1 MQIIVVDKRLA
12 RARTITLTRRH
23 AAMALSAVVLVVLV
37 MSGMFSFLTVRAAGL
52 FPIPVVSDVISFV
65 TRDEMERQDQR
76 VRDNVDALAR
86 KLGEVQAQLLRLDAL
101 GERVSKVIGIRP
113 EEFRFLELPGRG
125 GALPGSDSMTLQ
137 DLDVELQRFSRSV
150 DQRADYL
157 AIIEAEL
164 QSHQVREALLPN
176 SKPLADGFVGS
187 GFGWR
192 TDPFTGRM
200 ARHEGIDFAAP
211 PGTPIH
217 AAAGGVVLLA
227 EFHPEY
233 GNVVEIDH
241 GNQLMTR
248 YAHALRARRAAGRSR
263 QARPED
269 RRGGQHGPFDRPAPA
284 LRGPLQGGRAES
296 VPVPVQ
302 RRTAC
307 SSSAQPAPPRST
319 SRALQPRQ
327 LPASKGL
334 LRPWRR
340 PARATPC
347 DIIFVLRRAPEPR
360 RRPVAPTSAGSTRS
374 PANSR

>member
-1 MQIIVVDKRLA
+1 MHGLEGQVQIIIVDKRLA

-23 AAMALSAVVLVVLV
+23 AAMVLSAVVFVVLV
-37 MSGMFSFLTVRAAGL
+37 MSGMFSFLAVRAASL

-65 TRDEMERQDQR
+65 TRDEMVRQDQR

-101 GERVSKVIGIRP
+101 GERMSKAVGIRP
-113 EEFRFLELPGRG
+113 EEFRFQELPGRG
-125 GALPGSDSMTLQ
+125 GALPGSESMTLQ

-157 AIIEAEL
+157 AVIEAEL
-164 QSHQVREALLPN
+164 QAHQVREALLPN

-200 ARHEGIDFAAP
+200 ARHEGMDFAAP

-248 YAHALRARRAAGRSR
+248 YAHALRVGVRPGDLVKRGQKIAEVGSTGRSTGPHLHFEVHSGGVA
-263 QARPED
+263 QNPARFLVAPGSLLREQTA
-269 RRGGQHGPFDRPAPA
+269 GGARVD
-284 LRGPLQGGRAES
+284 L
-296 VPVPVQ
+296 
-302 RRTAC
+302 
-307 SSSAQPAPPRST
+307 
-319 SRALQPRQ
+319 
-327 LPASKGL
+327 KGL
-334 LRPWRR
+334 AAAAT
-340 PARATPC
+340 AR
-347 DIIFVLRRAPEPR
+347 
-360 RRPVAPTSAGSTRS
+360 
-374 PANSR
+374 N